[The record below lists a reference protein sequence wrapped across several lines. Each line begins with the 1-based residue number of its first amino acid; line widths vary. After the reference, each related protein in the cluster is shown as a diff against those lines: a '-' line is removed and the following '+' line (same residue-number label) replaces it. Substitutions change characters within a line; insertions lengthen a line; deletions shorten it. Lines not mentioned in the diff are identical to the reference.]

1 MQAGSA
7 PQGAGPLPYSMPGR
21 SRRDPTARNPSP
33 RFLPSGSVRHKSA
46 LLSFTGV
53 RLSSLPCVA
62 EAMSRAALRRRSTAA
77 HSGAPFQLPAPSP
90 RRSCCPC
97 RRLRHQRPEPAEEFS
112 TQQGDAASV
121 CKVLMPARPQGSPTA
136 PVDPSSLPHPD
147 SRASSCDA
155 RSPQTQS
162 GRRVRPRTD
171 RCEPV
176 RSSQC
181 GPIPAQSKNPR
192 TDCGRPTPDRTAPCY
207 GRGRCDEAGTRDW
220 RKCPCSQHRR
230 SVGSL
235 SNAFSESVGGNRFT
249 KLMVPPSERHDR
261 RVRRWSNRRLQL
273 RRNEGGSLSVHA
285 QIHLTDEAFY
295 PSTSSASTVAASFRR
310 RLDSVRCQ
318 LLDQHQEMFGRRR
331 WQVEH
336 AQH

>member
-21 SRRDPTARNPSP
+21 SRRGPTARNPSP

-53 RLSSLPCVA
+53 GLSSLPCVA

-77 HSGAPFQLPAPSP
+77 RSGAPIQPAPSP
-90 RRSCCPC
+90 RRLCCPC
-97 RRLRHQRPEPAEEFS
+97 RRLRHQRPEPAEDS
-112 TQQGDAASV
+112 ARTRATQ
-121 CKVLMPARPQGSPTA
+121 PRHAR
-136 PVDPSSLPHPD
+136 
-147 SRASSCDA
+147 SSCLPVPRVHRLP
-155 RSPQTQS
+155 RSTLRPCRISIAALPFATLDRRKGGQ
-162 GRRVRPRTD
+162 GARVRPRTD
-171 RCEPV
+171 RCEPA

-192 TDCGRPTPDRTAPCY
+192 TDCGPPIPDRTAPCY